1 MIVEYVSEALKRAR
15 YEMIEDK
22 EPFYGEVSGLKG
34 VWATGET
41 LEECREH
48 LGEVLDGW
56 IARSPSEKR
65 SSHSLARPV
74 SNHPPQRTL
83 YSWLN

>member
-34 VWATGET
+34 VWATGKT
-41 LEECREH
+41 LEECRKH
-48 LGEVLDGW
+48 LAEVLDGW
-56 IARSPSEKR
+56 IAVRLKNGLPI
-65 SSHSLARPV
+65 P
-74 SNHPPQRTL
+74 TL
-83 YSWLN
+83 GRYSME